1 MTDWRPLRPKMTS
14 EKKIQEAV
22 AHAALALGYP
32 SLREKQVEVV
42 ESFVR
47 GNDVFG
53 VLPTGYGKSLCYG
66 CLPAT
71 FDYLSPGKDASIVVV
86 VSPLVAIMTDQVMN
100 TEVAT

>member
-42 ESFVR
+42 ESFES
-47 GNDVFG
+47 GNDVMY
-53 VLPTGYGKSLCYG
+53 LECYPLTGYEKS
-66 CLPAT
+66 
-71 FDYLSPGKDASIVVV
+71 
-86 VSPLVAIMTDQVMN
+86 
-100 TEVAT
+100 